1 MKASPMTISR
11 DDIVSLILDLT
22 PIPGLDA
29 ATVESCEELLTGGLI
44 DSMGLLQVV
53 EAIERGLGRQVP
65 AGAISVE
72 NFNSLA
78 GIERLQARL
87 AAG

>member
-1 MKASPMTISR
+1 MTISQN
-11 DDIVSLILDLT
+11 DLVSLILDLS

-29 ATVESCEELLTGGLI
+29 ATVESCDELLTGGVI

-53 EAIERGLGRQVP
+53 EAIERGLGRPVP
-65 AGAISVE
+65 AGDISID

-78 GIERLQARL
+78 AIARLQTKL
-87 AAG
+87 AA

>member
-1 MKASPMTISR
+1 MTISQN
-11 DDIVSLILDLT
+11 DLVSLILELS

-29 ATVESCEELLTGGLI
+29 AAVASCEELLTGGLI

-53 EAIERGLGRQVP
+53 EAIERDLGRPVP
-65 AGAISVE
+65 AGAISID

-78 GIERLQARL
+78 AIGRLQAKL
-87 AAG
+87 AAA